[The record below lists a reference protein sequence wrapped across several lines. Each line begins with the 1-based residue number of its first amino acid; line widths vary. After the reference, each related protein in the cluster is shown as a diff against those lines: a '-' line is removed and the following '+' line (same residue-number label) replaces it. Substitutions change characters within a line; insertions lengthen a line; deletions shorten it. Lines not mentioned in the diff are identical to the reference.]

1 MLDNPM
7 TQPVRIT
14 EDEMKVFDEVDDI
27 IGKSV
32 LIGDP
37 LMAFEYGSLLRRQQ
51 AVRGLA
57 LAKLLYRMRESWEL
71 FKAAGTSDDLP
82 TMAQIHM
89 GVAPETTKKY
99 VNMWESVFANNEIG
113 DDIKKILMGRP
124 IGDLLL
130 LTAAARD
137 GSLDDSKLLEAALA
151 PDRASLREIV
161 RDSRGEQTS
170 STTAIRIAIYMV
182 DTKNGNI
189 GNLVAFRG
197 KERAFIGTLFVES
210 EDDLTKKAIES
221 LLNAR
226 HIQEIY
232 GN

>member
-1 MLDNPM
+1 MLDNAL

-14 EDEMKVFDEVDDI
+14 DEEMRVFDEVDDI

-37 LMAFEYGSLLRRQQ
+37 LMAFEYGSMLRRQQ

-57 LAKLLYRMRESWEL
+57 LAKLLYRMRESWDL
-71 FKAAGTSDDLP
+71 FRAAGTSDDLP
-82 TMAQIHM
+82 TMASIHM

-99 VNMWESVFANNEIG
+99 VNMWESVFANNDIG

-137 GSLDDSKLLEAALA
+137 GSLDDSRLLEAALA

-161 RDSRGEQTS
+161 REGRGEQTS
-170 STTAIRIAIYMV
+170 SSSAIRLVVYMV
-182 DTKNGNI
+182 DTKNGNK
-189 GNLVAFRG
+189 GDLVAFRG
-197 KERAFIGTLFVES
+197 KDRVVIGTLFVES
-210 EDDLTKKAIES
+210 DDDLTKKAIES

-226 HIQEIY
+226 HVQEIY

>member
-1 MLDNPM
+1 MLDNPL

-14 EDEMKVFDEVDDI
+14 DEEMKVFDEVDDI
-27 IGKSV
+27 IGKAV

-37 LMAFEYGSLLRRQQ
+37 LMAFEYGSMLRRQQ

-57 LAKLLYRMRESWEL
+57 LAKLLYRMRESWDL

-82 TMAQIHM
+82 TMAQIHL

-130 LTAAARD
+130 LTAAARE
-137 GSLDDSKLLEAALA
+137 GSLDDSRLLEAALA
-151 PDRASLREIV
+151 PDRSSLRDII
-161 RDSRGEQTS
+161 RDGRGEQTS
-170 STTAIRIAIYMV
+170 SGSAIRILLYMV
-182 DTKNGNI
+182 NTKAGNI
-189 GNLVAFRG
+189 GSLIALRG
-197 KERAFIGTLFVES
+197 KERVQIGVLFVES
-210 EDDLTKKAIES
+210 DDDLTKKAIES

-226 HIQEIY
+226 HIQEVY